1 MFNFFEKVNKEEL
14 EMVNSPLL
22 KMGGSLYIVILI
34 EAEKGLELVSSL
46 LVVITTAQF
55 HSTKPKLS
63 SAQVQTLLAACRRF
77 AM

>member
-14 EMVNSPLL
+14 EMVNGPLL

-46 LVVITTAQF
+46 LVVITTAQL
-55 HSTKPKLS
+55 HPTKPKLS
-63 SAQVQTLLAACRRF
+63 SAQVQTLLVACRRF